1 MENFD
6 IQKVLKSN
14 AHSRASLLIYH
25 YTILEAKGTNVL
37 EEESLN
43 LLISSFT
50 SQKDAKIYNEYKE
63 LNIHFNHKVNVLYYK
78 GAIFERDV
86 YKYYYENNVSLF
98 KSEIDKK
105 NIIIHIQELFQD
117 YLNFYTALNQ
127 FAKNSNFT
135 NKYYLNNIKDDMKHI
150 QTLYDEFLQKTEL
163 KKIKIEPNIN
173 EVDNYL
179 NDLKL

>member
-6 IQKVLKSN
+6 VQKILKSN
-14 AHSRASLLIYH
+14 AHARASLLIYH
-25 YTILEAKGTNVL
+25 YTILEAKGTQIL
-37 EEESLN
+37 DEGSLT
-43 LLISSFT
+43 LLIGSFN
-50 SQKDAKIYNEYKE
+50 SQKDAKTYNEYKE

-86 YKYYYENNVSLF
+86 YKYYYENNVSLY
-98 KSEIDKK
+98 KNEVDKK
-105 NIIIHIQELFQD
+105 SIILHIQELFQD

-135 NKYYLNNIKDDMKHI
+135 NKYYLNNIKEDMKHI
-150 QTLYDEFLQKTEL
+150 ESLFDEFLQKTDN
-163 KKIKIEPNIN
+163 KKIKFEPNIN
-173 EVDNYL
+173 DVDNYL